1 MSDKSFFHGIVFYRI
16 INKNESASCM
26 KKYGSS
32 GSCYIID
39 GNTPFYIKYSEKRI
53 SPWTF
58 SFTETHIREID
69 SINDELGNIFIVLVC
84 NDDGICCLNFQEF
97 CTIISVKSNLFPKW
111 VKAQRR
117 RSEKYTVTGSDG
129 ELTYKIGNNDFPQ
142 KLFFR

>member
-1 MSDKSFFHGIVFYRI
+1 
-16 INKNESASCM
+16 M

-142 KLFFR
+142 KLFSR